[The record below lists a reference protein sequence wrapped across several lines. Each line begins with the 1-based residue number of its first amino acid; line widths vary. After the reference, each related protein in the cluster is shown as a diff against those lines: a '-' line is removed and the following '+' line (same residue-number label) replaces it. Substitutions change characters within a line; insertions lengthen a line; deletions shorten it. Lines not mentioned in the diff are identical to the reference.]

1 MPQRDS
7 LIYKKVP
14 TGISYIF
21 LMLMGAVALLLFYL
35 YIDFTEEFEDLYNKR
50 AGGGNGD
57 IFDSLDDNRQNNQ
70 EEKSE

>member
-1 MPQRDS
+1 VDKET
-7 LIYKKVP
+7 LWYYWCNK
-14 TGISYIF
+14 
-21 LMLMGAVALLLFYL
+21 AN
-35 YIDFTEEFEDLYNKR
+35 LYNKR

>member
-35 YIDFTEEFEDLYNKR
+35 YIDFTEEFEDLYGFVAPNHFNTPSPSR
-50 AGGGNGD
+50 
-57 IFDSLDDNRQNNQ
+57 SLG
-70 EEKSE
+70 SGVFPGIIH